1 MEVLYHGIK
10 TRYPYDVDE
19 FENAVFNALF
29 RMLLFTFRKRKERGP
44 REKLKIE
51 RELNKKGL
59 RPSHMNKMK
68 QNSAGAKK
76 SRNVLSRNVLTANVL
91 TANVLTARNTS
102 VRNVNVRRMSVLKVN
117 ANVLKPRRMK
127 GLGTRNQR
135 LTIFMAML
143 KIMNQVSLLLLR

>member
-91 TANVLTARNTS
+91 TARNTS

-135 LTIFMAML
+135 LTIFMAMF

>member
-91 TANVLTARNTS
+91 TARNTS

>member
-1 MEVLYHGIK
+1 
-10 TRYPYDVDE
+10 
-19 FENAVFNALF
+19 
-29 RMLLFTFRKRKERGP
+29 MLLFTFRKRKERGP

-76 SRNVLSRNVLTANVL
+76 SRNVLSRNVLSRNVLTANVL

-135 LTIFMAML
+135 LTIFMAMF